1 MTTFKDR
8 EKAFEAKYRHDQET
22 RFKVT
27 VRRNKLLGQ
36 WAAEQ
41 IGLTGKEAEAY
52 AKEVIRA
59 DFERVGDEDVLEK
72 ILKDFGESGVAIS
85 AHRLRKEMDH
95 WLEVAKEQIRTE
107 AKPPTPETF

>member
-1 MTTFKDR
+1 MTTFRDR
-8 EKAFEAKYRHDQET
+8 EKAFEAKYRHDQEI

-41 IGLTGKEAEAY
+41 IGLTGKDAEAY

-59 DFERVGDEDVLEK
+59 DFEKAGDEDVLQK
-72 ILKDFGESGVAIS
+72 ILKDFGDSGVDIS

-95 WLEVAKEQIRTE
+95 WLDVADEQIRSE
-107 AKPPTPETF
+107 AKPDTPEAF

>member
-1 MTTFKDR
+1 MTTFRDR
-8 EKAFEAKYRHDQET
+8 EKAFEAKYRHDQEI

-41 IGLTGKEAEAY
+41 IGLTGKDAEAY

-59 DFERVGDEDVLEK
+59 DFEKAGDEDVLQK
-72 ILKDFGESGVAIS
+72 ILKDFGDSGVDIS

-95 WLEVAKEQIRTE
+95 WLDVAEEQIHSE
-107 AKPPTPETF
+107 AKPDTPEAF